1 MPTLPSHLYFGE
13 SGGGSASIAR
23 MSARA
28 MLPLDRLVWKHP
40 EVKHNLYFWR
50 EYQLLQEPC
59 GRGALPEKGKV
70 KLPKTTKFEGK
81 SEKVAQKFGSKE
93 IK

>member
-13 SGGGSASIAR
+13 SGGSASIAR

-28 MLPLDRLVWKHP
+28 VLPLDRLVWKHP
-40 EVKHNLYFWR
+40 EVKHNLYVWR
-50 EYQLLQEPC
+50 EYQLLKSRAV
-59 GRGALPEKGKV
+59 GWSLPEKGKV

>member
-1 MPTLPSHLYFGE
+1 MHTLPSHLYFGE
-13 SGGGSASIAR
+13 SGGSASIAR

-28 MLPLDRLVWKHP
+28 VLPLDRLVWKHP
-40 EVKHNLYFWR
+40 EVKHNLYVWR

-59 GRGALPEKGKV
+59 GRVVFTRKRESKT
-70 KLPKTTKFEGK
+70 PKTTNFEGK